1 MDKRYAIEVED
12 LSFGGFNKDDM
23 VSYKEAMSLYK
34 HINNKLN
41 KVSCKLTLKSID
53 KHPITGE
60 VVENIHYINNLGK
73 SSELETKLY
82 QIKQLLKEISDLEKE
97 FLKVE
102 EDKND
107 LFFNMRH
114 AVELGLAKDLT
125 SEQSKNVLNNLH
137 LETMVRRG
145 AKRELNKH
153 RHLRQTLT
161 NLNLNINKAISQIEK
176 FNESEEA
183 MSHSNS
189 KLKADKK
196 YKATLAKLS
205 QNEY

>member
-1 MDKRYAIEVED
+1 MATKIMNKESRRKENDDNAED
-12 LSFGGFNKDDM
+12 YETLSNIGIVGKIDGDTA
-23 VSYKEAMSLYK
+23 KE
-34 HINNKLN
+34 KL
-41 KVSCKLTLKSID
+41 
-53 KHPITGE
+53 
-60 VVENIHYINNLGK
+60 
-73 SSELETKLY
+73 
-82 QIKQLLKEISDLEKE
+82 SDLEKE

-176 FNESEEA
+176 FNESEET

-196 YKATLAKLS
+196 YKATLAKLA

>member
-1 MDKRYAIEVED
+1 
-12 LSFGGFNKDDM
+12 
-23 VSYKEAMSLYK
+23 
-34 HINNKLN
+34 
-41 KVSCKLTLKSID
+41 
-53 KHPITGE
+53 
-60 VVENIHYINNLGK
+60 
-73 SSELETKLY
+73 
-82 QIKQLLKEISDLEKE
+82 
-97 FLKVE
+97 
-102 EDKND
+102 
-107 LFFNMRH
+107 MRH

-125 SEQSKNVLNNLH
+125 SEQSKNVLSNLH

-196 YKATLAKLS
+196 YKATLAKLA

>member
-1 MDKRYAIEVED
+1 
-12 LSFGGFNKDDM
+12 
-23 VSYKEAMSLYK
+23 
-34 HINNKLN
+34 
-41 KVSCKLTLKSID
+41 
-53 KHPITGE
+53 
-60 VVENIHYINNLGK
+60 
-73 SSELETKLY
+73 
-82 QIKQLLKEISDLEKE
+82 
-97 FLKVE
+97 
-102 EDKND
+102 
-107 LFFNMRH
+107 MRH

-196 YKATLAKLS
+196 YKAALAKLA

>member
-82 QIKQLLKEISDLEKE
+82 QIKQ

-196 YKATLAKLS
+196 YKATLAKLA